1 VATVIGREE
10 LRQALQAWLPSS
22 RRRRSSLPVE
32 AVKVWPGRHAARP
45 PAGQPG
51 PDPWARAQQEL
62 DRQLAAFAG
71 IEKRMAQ
78 AAIRDGLTEDGPL
91 VPTLQ
96 ALRLCIDSLREMT
109 RISSQIPNHYVGQIL
124 DALAT
129 SRAVAEA
136 ETDRFRAE
144 IEHTEADIVHRI
156 AHSIA
161 QSADKALARRVRVFD
176 RNTALAAAVILV
188 MTAVSCLGSG
198 YWWGSRDVSTGIHQ
212 TEWRLQAAF
221 AHGGLGASLW
231 ALLMQA
237 NDINAAI
244 QQCHGPNLIQTG
256 TARSAC
262 LVPLWTSL
270 ADEPPPQP
278 QPDSTAGLLTVT
290 PVSPTAAPDATA
302 QREPQTIPLF
312 APLKP
317 PTGPVHF
324 GPQGSR

>member
-1 VATVIGREE
+1 VAAVIGREE

-62 DRQLAAFAG
+62 DRQLAAFEG

-129 SRAVAEA
+129 SRTVAEA

-176 RNTALAAAVILV
+176 RNTALAAMLILA
-188 MTAVSCLGSG
+188 MTAGGCLAGG
-198 YWWGSRDVSTGIHQ
+198 YRWASSDNSVDIRETDWK
-212 TEWRLQAAF
+212 LQAAF
-221 AHGGLGASLW
+221 ARGRLSADLW
-231 ALLMQA
+231 ALLMES
-237 NDINAAI
+237 NDITEAI
-244 QQCHGPNLIQTG
+244 KACHGANLIATG
-256 TARSAC
+256 TRSAC
-262 LVPLWTSL
+262 LVPLWT
-270 ADEPPPQP
+270 APPNNPPPEP
-278 QPDSTAGLLTVT
+278 QPDPRFLANAPIAPVTAPAKTERT
-290 PVSPTAAPDATA
+290 
-302 QREPQTIPLF
+302 EPQSLNPFGILPS
-312 APLKP
+312 P
-317 PTGPVHF
+317 PHGTVHF
-324 GPQGSR
+324 GP